1 MKRTRD
7 EIESDVVEKTR
18 EEREYVILYSC
29 EDRQDLGK
37 YICDLEDEL
46 VKLISKHEGLICIA
60 TNGLFSK
67 AGYPNETVR
76 QVMLEWID
84 EQANEQTKEQTKE
97 LREQI
102 ATLKSSLAAQA
113 VELDELNEERHE
125 LLEVA
130 HVLWAMLVASGND
143 DLVLEIETSAGKSTI
158 SAEELAGRLRHLGVR
173 VDQPIDLRKWATNE

>member
-1 MKRTRD
+1 MC
-7 EIESDVVEKTR
+7 TR
-18 EEREYVILYSC
+18 EKRVHDIVYSC
-29 EDRQDLGK
+29 DDRQDLAER
-37 YICDLEDEL
+37 IVNLEESNSAL
-46 VKLISKHEGLICIA
+46 
-60 TNGLFSK
+60 
-67 AGYPNETVR
+67 
-76 QVMLEWID
+76 
-84 EQANEQTKEQTKE
+84 
-97 LREQI
+97 
-102 ATLKSSLAAQA
+102 A

>member
-46 VKLISKHEGLICIA
+46 VKLISKHEDLIYIA
-60 TNGLFSK
+60 TNGLLSK
-67 AGYPNETVR
+67 AGYPNETVG
-76 QVMLEWID
+76 QVMQEWID
-84 EQANEQTKEQTKE
+84 EQASEQTKEQTEE

-113 VELDELNEERHE
+113 VELDELNEERRE

-130 HVLWAMLVASGND
+130 SDMWTLLALSGVDERVAE
-143 DLVLEIETSAGKSTI
+143 VEMIVGKAVI
-158 SAEELAGRLRHLGVR
+158 SAEMAGRLRRLGVD
-173 VDQPIDLRKWATNE
+173 VDRPIELRKQVGK

>member
-60 TNGLFSK
+60 TNGLLSK
-67 AGYPNETVR
+67 ANYPNETVR
-76 QVMLEWID
+76 QVMHEWID
-84 EQANEQTKEQTKE
+84 EQASEQTKEQTEE

-113 VELDELNEERHE
+113 VELDELLEERHE
-125 LLEVA
+125 ILDYA
-130 HVLWAMLVASGND
+130 HLLWALLVASCND
-143 DLVLEIETSAGKSTI
+143 DLVLEVMMGERRITVD
-158 SAEELAGRLRHLGVR
+158 AEEMAGRLRHLGVN
-173 VDQPIDLRKWATNE
+173 VDQPIDLRKWVANE